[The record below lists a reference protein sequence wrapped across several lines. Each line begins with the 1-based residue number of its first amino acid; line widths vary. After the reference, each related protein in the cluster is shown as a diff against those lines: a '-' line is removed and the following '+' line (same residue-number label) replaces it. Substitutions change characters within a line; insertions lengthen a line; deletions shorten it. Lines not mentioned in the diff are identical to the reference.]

1 MDQPTT
7 PIVRHDGWTRERQ
20 ALFLDCLAE
29 RGNVR
34 LACARAGMSPE
45 AAYRLR
51 RRDAL
56 FARGWAVA
64 LVLAREHSGQALGDR
79 ALDGVEEEVW
89 YRGEVVGTRRRYDN
103 RLLLAHVARL
113 DKLAEG
119 EGTAAADARRFDEL
133 LARVAGVAL
142 PGDLAN
148 DGDLPLTREQ
158 CIVQAGTRERTDAGW
173 RRAQLAAAARW
184 DEWLGTACATV
195 DALLATGTPSTS
207 STSSTS
213 APSAG
218 RSGSAG

>member
-7 PIVRHDGWTRERQ
+7 PIVRHDGWTPERQ
-20 ALFLDCLAE
+20 ARFLDCLAE

-56 FARGWAVA
+56 FARGWAAA

-113 DKLAEG
+113 DKLAE
-119 EGTAAADARRFDEL
+119 EAGTAAEDARRFDAL
-133 LARVAGVAL
+133 LARVAGLVL
-142 PGDLAN
+142 PDDLAH
-148 DGDLPLTREQ
+148 DGELPLPRGECITR
-158 CIVQAGTRERTDAGW
+158 AGERERTDAGW

-184 DEWLGTACATV
+184 DEWHGTACAAV
-195 DALLATGTPSTS
+195 DALFAAGTPSTS
-207 STSSTS
+207 STSSPGPVAIDRAAS
-213 APSAG
+213 
-218 RSGSAG
+218 